1 VIGSLLSWLV
11 ITLAGHGLLR
21 LLGGAWPV
29 PRLGALGAASLS
41 TLSGVALLGVLTTV
55 IGVLGGPT
63 RPLPLLAPL
72 LFVIAE
78 AGLLV
83 GHASPRPGVEVP
95 TVRLSRLGDVVTGL
109 LAVGIGA
116 SLATKVAAL
125 PVWHNDEYAIWAY
138 RGRVLSLSGQ
148 LDPRIFLGI
157 QERNTHLDYPLL
169 VPSLIAWSDASP
181 RGPVDGLARVHLVV
195 VFVALLMATGWALGR
210 LAGSFAAIAG
220 VLTVAAMP
228 RGLSRLALLL
238 TADLT
243 LLAFAVPLV
252 LVLSLWVRS
261 GDRML
266 LACAGVLAAGAAS
279 TKAEGLLFVLA
290 ALLGAGLV
298 LGTGNARRQL
308 AIAAAGVAAAIAPWL
323 LYTRLHGIENGVV
336 NGQNLSPGN
345 LRTVLPVADD
355 VVAGMLSHWP
365 RHGLHGLLVA
375 VLLVPTVL
383 LAGWRGHGRLIGQ
396 IAVTVGVTVAGLWLQ
411 YVISTQG
418 TGAAAA
424 EWLRLRFL
432 ATGYRVLLFPSLLC
446 ALAVPL
452 LAGTSMD
459 RGLAEPSPSEKVQ
472 SPVNLMWRPDPH
484 VGS

>member
-1 VIGSLLSWLV
+1 MIGSLLSWLV
-11 ITLAGHGLLR
+11 VALAGHGLLR
-21 LLGGAWPV
+21 LLGGAWPI
-29 PRLGALGAASLS
+29 PRLGVLGAASLS
-41 TLSGVALLGVLTTV
+41 TLSGVALLGVLTTT
-55 IGVLGGPT
+55 IGLLGGPT
-63 RPLPLLAPL
+63 RPLPLLAAL

-83 GHASPRPGVEVP
+83 GRASPRPGVDVG
-95 TVRLSRLGDVVTGL
+95 TVRPSRLGDVVTGL
-109 LAVGIGA
+109 LSVGIGA
-116 SLATKVAAL
+116 RLAVTVAAL

-138 RGRVLSLSGQ
+138 RGRVLSLSGH
-148 LDPRIFLGI
+148 LDPRIFLGV

-169 VPSLIAWSDASP
+169 VPSLIAWSDASAG
-181 RGPVDGLARVHLVV
+181 GPVDGSARVYLIV
-195 VFVALLMATGWALGR
+195 VFAALLMATGWALGR
-210 LAGSFAAIAG
+210 LAGSLAAIAG

-252 LVLSLWVRS
+252 LVLALWVRS

-279 TKAEGLLFVLA
+279 TKAEGMLFALA

-298 LGTGNARRQL
+298 AGTGKARRQL

-323 LYTRLHGIENGVV
+323 LYTRLHGIENSVV
-336 NGQNLSPGN
+336 NGQSLSSGN
-345 LRTVLPVADD
+345 LRSVLPVADD
-355 VVAGMLSHWP
+355 VVVGMLSHWP
-365 RHGLHGLLVA
+365 GPGLLSA
-375 VLLVPTVL
+375 LLLVSTVL

-396 IAVTVGVTVAGLWLQ
+396 IALTVAVTVAGLWLQ
-411 YVISTQG
+411 YVISTHG

-424 EWLRLRFL
+424 EWLRLHLF

-459 RGLAEPSPSEKVQ
+459 RGRAEPSPSDGVQ
-472 SPVNLMWRPDPH
+472 SSVNVMSRPEPH
-484 VGS
+484 VGP